1 MPTFTADWVLTP
13 TGLLATGA
21 VSLTDAGV
29 VAELGPAAGAVE
41 PGLLIPGWVNA
52 HCHLE
57 LSHLAGRI
65 PGGEGMTGFARRL
78 IPLRDQF
85 TRAEQVQACAAAAE
99 ALWASGTAAV
109 GDIANGDVSF
119 EVKTRSRLSIYT
131 FVEVFSLSA
140 TDRASAQDRVRQAG
154 ALAAQAPPPAALT
167 PHAPYSCT
175 GPLLEGLY
183 LRRPER
189 LSIHLLESRE
199 ELEYLQHGTG
209 SMQDLFEREWG
220 LPPLRPNA
228 PDPLAHVAHHL
239 PRASPALFVHLTE
252 LTAQHRT
259 RLEAMRA
266 IDHTI
271 YEVLCPRSN
280 AYLHGRLPDFNLF
293 DASSA
298 WLCLGTDSLASCAT
312 LDLLDEL
319 KALTAAWPSADPA
332 GLLQAATRNGA
343 RALGFG
349 HLGELRPGA
358 RPRLLRLHPVSPE
371 GHVTPDTRATVLG

>member
-13 TGLLATGA
+13 KGLLPSGA

-29 VAELGPAAGAVE
+29 VTEVGPASGAVE
-41 PGLLIPGWVNA
+41 PGLLVPGWVNA

-57 LSHLAGRI
+57 LSHLVGRI

-78 IPLRDQF
+78 MPLRDQF
-85 TRAEQVQACAAAAE
+85 TRAEQAQACAAAAE
-99 ALWASGTAAV
+99 QLWASGTAAV

-119 EVKTRSRLSIYT
+119 EVKARSPLAIYT
-131 FVEVFSLSA
+131 FVEVFGLTA
-140 TDRASAQDRVRQAG
+140 IDRASAQARVRQA
-154 ALAAQAPPPAALT
+154 ADVAAQAPPPAALT

-175 GPLLEGLY
+175 APLLEGIY

-199 ELEYLQHGTG
+199 ELEYLQHSTG
-209 SMQDLFEREWG
+209 PMQQLFEQEWG
-220 LPPLRPNA
+220 LPPLQPNA

-239 PRASPALFVHLTE
+239 PRRQPTLFVHLTE
-252 LTAQHRT
+252 LNAAHRAQ
-259 RLEAMRA
+259 LEAMRA
-266 IDHTI
+266 ADHLI

-280 AYLHGRLPDFNLF
+280 EYLHRRLPDFTLF
-293 DASSA
+293 DATSP
-298 WLCLGTDSLASCAT
+298 WLCLGTDSLASCPT

-319 KALTAAWPSADPA
+319 KALTEAWPTAKPA

-343 RALGFG
+343 RALGFD
-349 HLGELRPGA
+349 HLGELRPGT

-371 GHVTPDTRATVLG
+371 GRVTADTRVTVLG